1 MALRPSMPLVA
12 FLLAGL
18 LPMFKRP
25 SSCTGKMFQNMSGDE
40 LASQVV
46 RDLVLLLSAF
56 VVV

>member
-1 MALRPSMPLVA
+1 MPLVA

-25 SSCTGKMFQNMSGDE
+25 SSCTGKMFQNMSGE
-40 LASQVV
+40 LASKVV
-46 RDLVLLLSAF
+46 RDLLLLLGAF